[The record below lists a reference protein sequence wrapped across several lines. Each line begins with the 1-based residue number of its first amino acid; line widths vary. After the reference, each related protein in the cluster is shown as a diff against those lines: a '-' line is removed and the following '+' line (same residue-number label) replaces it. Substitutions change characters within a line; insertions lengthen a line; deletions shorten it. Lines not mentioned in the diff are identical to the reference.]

1 MQTISRE
8 RYAEGLMPATIVER
22 KMGYISPP
30 IPVDASWIEAKG
42 GAAWA
47 KFFYPQLFSREFTE
61 YQKEFWDWG
70 WQIESGEHY
79 RPRIECEPRGVGK
92 STNAEAWVVSLLARK
107 KREMIGYV
115 SLNDEKA
122 TKHFEG
128 IKTMLESETL
138 LKYYPHVR
146 PKMQKLRS
154 ITQQWSREAIVTDSD
169 AMIVPLTLLGSSR
182 GWKSATG
189 TRFDVIVLDDID
201 ALGQSVDVQKKL
213 IELLKAEILAAGDN
227 QTVVLMP
234 QNLIYRDSVCSQI
247 YDHRADILSDRIFC
261 GPYPLMKSYDAVKE
275 DIPGD
280 LTGGKLWRIT
290 SGESFDPAITI
301 DYAEKLLNTFG
312 KATFDRECQQK
323 VFEVEDDKDFREWD
337 EKYHIITASEFRA
350 VMEQYREPVWNTERQ
365 CLQIPSRWHVGIGL
379 DWGTTT
385 AHPSAAAFV
394 ARPSEICPL
403 KDCHFVFGEVIKPL
417 FPRDS
422 FADVEVVSPG
432 RVAAALNAFQKQW
445 NIQDSQI
452 QMKLMSHEASAAL
465 NTMAIDLPDT
475 EQQFFNKW
483 KAEKG
488 SGVPQ
493 IQNLLEIDYAKPH
506 PFRRYPEGMEQS
518 GPLKGSPRIFFIVAD
533 GQGEIRVDHNGTMYV
548 IGARDDKGLARCRF
562 EMPLYSYKDQG
573 NKKIDDDFVDGFRGL
588 MARFGVSVSGKTHEE
603 KVEDKMAVSLKA
615 ETIAALPESDIKDAT
630 LARRLMEVKKI
641 ERELSLPVRSASA
654 GRYARR

>member
-1 MQTISRE
+1 MLTDRE
-8 RYAEGLMPATIVER
+8 IAEAMDEDNKLHTAKGWKRVVKPRDPTV
-22 KMGYISPP
+22 
-30 IPVDASWIEAKG
+30 IETQG

-47 KFFYPQLFSREFTE
+47 KFFYPHLFTREFTG
-61 YQKEFWDWG
+61 YQYEFWDWG
-70 WQIESGEHY
+70 WSIEKGEHY

-92 STNAEAWVVSLLARK
+92 STNAEAWVVSLLARRR
-107 KREMIGYV
+107 REMIGYV

-128 IKTMLESETL
+128 IKTMLESEAL
-138 LKYYPHVR
+138 LKYYPHCK

-247 YDHRADILSDRIFC
+247 YDQRADILSDRIFC

-275 DIPGD
+275 DLPGD
-280 LTGGKLWRIT
+280 TSGAMLWRIT
-290 SGESFDPAITI
+290 SGEAFDPAITI

-337 EKYHIITASEFRA
+337 ERFHIITASEFRS
-350 VMEQYREPVWNTERQ
+350 VMEGYREPVWNSERQ

-385 AHPSAAAFV
+385 GHPSAAAYV
-394 ARPSEICPL
+394 ARPSEVCPL
-403 KDCHFVFGEVIKPL
+403 KDCHFVFGEVIRPV

-432 RVAAALNAFQKQW
+432 RVAAALNAFQRHW
-445 NIQDSQI
+445 NISDSQI

-465 NTMAIDLPDT
+465 NTMAIDLKAD

-493 IQNLLEIDYAKPH
+493 IQNLLEIDRSKSH
-506 PFRRYPEGMEQS
+506 PFRCDPVS
-518 GPLKGSPRIFFIVAD
+518 GEALQGSPRIFFIVAD
-533 GQGEIRVDHNGTMYV
+533 GQGELKVDQNGTLYV
-548 IGARDDKGLARCRF
+548 IGARDDKGMARARF
-562 EMPLYSYKDQG
+562 EMPLYSYRNQG
-573 NKKIDDDFVDGFRGL
+573 NKKIDDDWVDGFRGL
-588 MARFGVSVSGKTHEE
+588 MARFGVTISGYTYEE
-603 KVEDKMAVSLKA
+603 KVER
-615 ETIAALPESDIKDAT
+615 ALPVPLRVESLNQMPDSDIRDST
-630 LARRLMEVKKI
+630 LTKRMIEVTRIQK
-641 ERELSLPVRSASA
+641 EMAMPVRGAYAS
-654 GRYARR
+654 RFRRR